1 MGKMM
6 GNSQK
11 KYDPAMAY
19 VAAPL
24 PPTHWSN
31 WDEAPFELEGFAFRK
46 PGKPLRRLPESR
58 PECKFPE
65 AVDVYADHA
74 AGGVLRFRSNS
85 PFIAVRATV
94 TCHNNSADIMTIG
107 RTGFDLYM
115 DGAFIGVTR
124 KNYDELSFPTHS
136 FAAVLTLPP
145 ETERKMHEFELYFP
159 LYARVDFFE
168 IGVAPEA
175 RVEPPRPR
183 RNPRPVVFYG
193 TSIIH
198 GCCAS
203 RPGLAETA
211 QLARM
216 LDRPVLNFGFAGS
229 AKGEP
234 EVAETLAKV
243 ETPALFLLDYDAN
256 VDLDQ
261 LEQTLPHF
269 TDILR
274 RHHPTV
280 PIVTISQLRIPAE
293 RAANSAGRL
302 RRSAIHRANCERCR
316 AMGDEAVCFLDGF
329 DLLGESFAECFVDA
343 VHPNDIGFLRVSE
356 KLSAFLRENRL
367 A

>member
-1 MGKMM
+1 MET
-6 GNSQK
+6 SQK

-19 VAAPL
+19 TATPL
-24 PPTHWSN
+24 PPARWSN
-31 WDEAPFELEGFAFRK
+31 CDEAPFELEGFAFRK
-46 PGKPLRRLPESR
+46 PGEPLRRLPESR
-58 PECKFPE
+58 PDREFSE

-74 AGGVLRFRSNS
+74 AGGVLRFRSDT

-94 TCHNNSADIMTIG
+94 TCHNNSADIMSAG
-107 RTGFDLYM
+107 RSGFDLYM
-115 DGAFIGVTR
+115 DGAFIAVTR

-136 FAAVLTLPP
+136 FAAVLTPPP
-145 ETERKMHEFELYFP
+145 EPERKMHEFELYFP

-175 RVEPPRPR
+175 RVELPRPR
-183 RNPRPVVFYG
+183 RNPHPVVFYG

-211 QLARM
+211 QLARL

-234 EVAETLAKV
+234 EVAETIAEVK
-243 ETPALFLLDYDAN
+243 TPALFLLDYDAN
-256 VDLDQ
+256 VDLDR
-261 LEQTLPHF
+261 LEQTLPRF

-274 RHHPTV
+274 ERHPAV

-293 RAANSAGRL
+293 REANSADRL
-302 RRSAIHRANCERCR
+302 RRSAIHRANCERRR
-316 AMGDEAVCFLDGF
+316 AMGDEAVYFLDGF
-329 DLLGESFAECFVDA
+329 DLLGETFAECFVDA
-343 VHPNDIGFLRVSE
+343 VHPNDVGFLRVSE
-356 KLSAFLRENRL
+356 KLAAFLCEIRL

>member
-1 MGKMM
+1 ME
-6 GNSQK
+6 NSQK
-11 KYDPAMAY
+11 KFDPAMAY

-24 PPTHWSN
+24 PPARWSSC
-31 WDEAPFELEGFAFRK
+31 DEAPFELEGFVFRK
-46 PGKPLRRLPESR
+46 AGEPLRRLPVSR
-58 PECKFPE
+58 PECAFSE
-65 AVDVYADHA
+65 AVDVYADQS
-74 AGGVLRFRSNS
+74 AGGVLRFRSDT
-85 PFIAVRATV
+85 PFITLRATV
-94 TCHNNSADIMTIG
+94 TCHNNSADIMSIG
-107 RTGFDLYM
+107 RSGFDLYM
-115 DGAFIGVTR
+115 DGTFAAVTR
-124 KNYDELSFPTHS
+124 KNYDELTFPTHS